1 MFYHVEERRV
11 WIRRCTHTVVLDN
24 DPDYPRFAQDKT
36 GTIKRILRIWLA
48 EPGGDRPYLRA
59 YLGAVTL
66 CATSPSCSDIYRLF
80 RFTSKAADNAGE
92 SSRALRHILA
102 NLLRD
107 YRDGGVGTGGSE

>member
-1 MFYHVEERRV
+1 MFYHVEERRM

-48 EPGGDRPYLRA
+48 EPRGDRPYLRA

-66 CATSPSCSDIYRLF
+66 CATCPSFGDLHRLF
-80 RFTSKAADNAGE
+80 RFTSRAANAAGE
-92 SSRALRHILA
+92 SSRALRRVLA

-107 YRDGGVGTGGSE
+107 YMDEDG

>member
-1 MFYHVEERRV
+1 MFYHVEERRM

-48 EPGGDRPYLRA
+48 EPRGDRPYLRA

-66 CATSPSCSDIYRLF
+66 CATCPSFGDLHRLF
-80 RFTSKAADNAGE
+80 CFTSRAVNAAGE
-92 SSRALRHILA
+92 SSRALRRVLA

-107 YRDGGVGTGGSE
+107 YMDEQE